1 MTHTITLLQEQ
12 LRNSGNRVSNHA
24 DHGQCN
30 MTISRLRA
38 EITRL
43 EAELNMLSKSRG
55 EVHVV
60 SPKGGSVNTNIS
72 PKKT

>member
-1 MTHTITLLQEQ
+1 M
-12 LRNSGNRVSNHA
+12 SGHA

-43 EAELNMLSKSRG
+43 EGELRLHSRSRG